1 MISRITRRGIMSGF
15 GVCGIAVVL
24 GTASVLPVHAS
35 GLLDELR
42 AAGSVKVGLANQP
55 PYSGLNPDGTV
66 SGFVPTLIKE
76 IMGRLG
82 VPEVEGFV
90 ATYGELI
97 PGLQAGRWHMI
108 GASFRLTKERCG
120 QVAFADPV
128 TFDGG
133 AIAYVPGEVEKPGD
147 SLASVADT
155 GQQIGILQGSY
166 LLNSAQAAGID
177 MSNISQFPNNPSLID
192 GLLANR
198 APLVVSTNASLRGL
212 QKARNGAFEIIYPLS
227 DDPPKGSG
235 PAFRPQDTELH
246 AAFQKELRAMKA
258 SGELDKIAAEFGFAP
273 PPASLGD
280 TTAESICASF

>member
-1 MISRITRRGIMSGF
+1 MVPKITRPGF
-15 GVCGIAVVL
+15 MYGLSVCGLALML
-24 GTASVLPVHAS
+24 GAGSAAPAQAS
-35 GLLDELR
+35 GLLEELQ

-66 SGFVPTLIKE
+66 AGFVPTLIKE

-108 GASFRLTKERCG
+108 GASFRLTKERCE

-133 AIAYVPGEVEKPGD
+133 AIAYVPGETEKPGD
-147 SLASVADT
+147 SLASVAAS
-155 GQQIGILQGSY
+155 GGPIGILQGSY
-166 LLNSAQAAGID
+166 LLQSAQAAGID
-177 MSNISQFPNNPSLID
+177 MDKVSQFPNNPSLID
-192 GLLANR
+192 GLLAER
-198 APLVVSTNASLRGL
+198 VPLVVSTNASLLGL
-212 QKARNGAFEIIYPLS
+212 QQARDGAFEIVYPLS

-235 PAFRPQDTELH
+235 PAFRPQDTDLH
-246 AAFQKELRAMKA
+246 EAFQKELRAMKA
-258 SGELDKIAAEFGFAP
+258 SGELDKMAAEFGFAP
-273 PPASLGD
+273 PPESLGD
-280 TTAESICASF
+280 ATAEAVCASL